1 MMPQRTKGETL
12 SVTSWVMCTGRGVS
26 GGLAQMLT
34 SLGNPDLLSPPSRA
48 KFSSTNQG
56 KLQCHACPP
65 SLIRSSAKSHAVC

>member
-1 MMPQRTKGETL
+1 MMPQKTKSETV
-12 SVTSWVMCTGRGVS
+12 SVTSCVMCMGRGRS
-26 GGLAQMLT
+26 GVLAQMLT

-65 SLIRSSAKSHAVC
+65 SLIRPSANGHAVS